1 MTGKQRAYLRG
12 LANTIDAKYQI
23 GKNGVD
29 ENTIAMIDEAL
40 EANEL
45 IKVKVLENSFLDVR
59 ETCGEICDATGAQSV
74 QMIGRKIVFYREAE
88 KDENRKIELPAKKAK
103 K

>member
-29 ENTIAMIDEAL
+29 ENTIKMIDEAL

-45 IKVKVLENSFLDVR
+45 IKVKILENSMLDVR
-59 ETCGEICDATGAQSV
+59 ETCGEICDATGALPV
-74 QMIGRKIVFYREAE
+74 QCIGSKFVIYRESVNN
-88 KDENRKIELPAKKAK
+88 KTIVISKK
-103 K
+103 

>member
-29 ENTIAMIDEAL
+29 ENTVLMIDEAL

-45 IKVKVLENSFLDVR
+45 IKVKILENAMLDVR
-59 ETCGEICDATGAQSV
+59 ETCGVICDATGALPV
-74 QMIGRKIVFYREAE
+74 QCIGSKFVIYRESKNNKKIVV
-88 KDENRKIELPAKKAK
+88 PKK
-103 K
+103 

>member
-29 ENTIAMIDEAL
+29 ENTITMVDEAL

-45 IKVKVLENSFLDVR
+45 IKIKVLENSMLDVR
-59 ETCGEICDATGAQSV
+59 ETYGEICEKTDAQPV
-74 QMIGRKIVFYREAE
+74 QCIGSKFVIYRESKDNKKIVV
-88 KDENRKIELPAKKAK
+88 PKK
-103 K
+103 

>member
-12 LANTIDAKYQI
+12 LANGIDAKYQI

-29 ENTIAMIDEAL
+29 EETIKMLDLAL

-45 IKVKVLENSFLDVR
+45 VKVKILRNALVEVR
-59 ETCGEICDATGAQSV
+59 ETCEEICEKTRAFPV
-74 QMIGRKIVFYREAE
+74 QCIGSKFVIYRES
-88 KDENRKIELPAKKAK
+88 KNNKKIELPKK
-103 K
+103 

>member
-1 MTGKQRAYLRG
+1 MTGKQRAYLRS

-29 ENTIAMIDEAL
+29 ENTIKMIDEAL

-59 ETCGEICDATGAQSV
+59 ETCGEICDATGALPV
-74 QMIGRKIVFYREAE
+74 QCIGSKFVIYRESVNN
-88 KDENRKIELPAKKAK
+88 KTIVIPKK
-103 K
+103 

>member
-29 ENTIAMIDEAL
+29 KNTINMIDEAL

-59 ETCGEICDATGAQSV
+59 ETCGEICDATGALPV
-74 QMIGRKIVFYREAE
+74 QCIGSKFVIYRESVNN
-88 KDENRKIELPAKKAK
+88 KTIVIPKK
-103 K
+103 

>member
-29 ENTIAMIDEAL
+29 KNTIAMIDEAL

-45 IKVKVLENSFLDVR
+45 IKVKVLENSMLDVR
-59 ETCGEICDATGAQSV
+59 ETCGEICDATGAHPV
-74 QMIGRKIVFYREAE
+74 QCIGSKFVIYRES
-88 KDENRKIELPAKKAK
+88 ENNKTIIIPKK
-103 K
+103 

>member
-29 ENTIAMIDEAL
+29 ENTIKMIDEAL

-45 IKVKVLENSFLDVR
+45 IKIKFWKMLCLMYVKLAVKYVKKQEHNLY
-59 ETCGEICDATGAQSV
+59 SV
-74 QMIGRKIVFYREAE
+74 
-88 KDENRKIELPAKKAK
+88 
-103 K
+103 

>member
-12 LANTIDAKYQI
+12 LANNIEAKYQI

-29 ENTIAMIDEAL
+29 NNTINMIDEAL

-45 IKVKVLENSFLDVR
+45 IKIKILENSMLDVR
-59 ETCGEICDATGAQSV
+59 ETCGEICNKTGAQPV
-74 QMIGRKIVFYREAE
+74 QCIGSKFVIYRESVNN
-88 KDENRKIELPAKKAK
+88 KSIVIPKK
-103 K
+103 

>member
-23 GKNGVD
+23 VKNGVD
-29 ENTIAMIDEAL
+29 ENTIKMIDEAL

-45 IKVKVLENSFLDVR
+45 IKIKVLENAMLDVR
-59 ETCGEICDATGAQSV
+59 ETCGEICEKTGAHPV
-74 QMIGRKIVFYREAE
+74 QCIGSKFVIYRES
-88 KDENRKIELPAKKAK
+88 KNNKTIIVPKK
-103 K
+103 